1 MTYKLIVLD
10 ITNPNIP
17 KVDKAFTSYSDAEA
31 YRSKI
36 EGGCRIH
43 TYAIRSVEE
52 IENRLAERK
61 TLAEQNT
68 HNHKRQTF
76 TSDGDVEYYD

>member
-1 MTYKLIVLD
+1 MAYKLIVTD
-10 ITNPNIP
+10 FFSNAPRVEQT
-17 KVDKAFTSYSDAEA
+17 FSSYSDAEA

-43 TYAIRSVEE
+43 TYSIRSIDE

-61 TLAEQNT
+61 ALAEQNT
-68 HNHKRQTF
+68 HNHKRQCF
-76 TSDGDVEYYD
+76 TSDGDVEYYG

>member
-43 TYAIRSVEE
+43 KYAIRSIEE
-52 IENRLAERK
+52 IEDRWASRQSLSD
-61 TLAEQNT
+61 LNT
-68 HNHKRQTF
+68 PNHKRQTF